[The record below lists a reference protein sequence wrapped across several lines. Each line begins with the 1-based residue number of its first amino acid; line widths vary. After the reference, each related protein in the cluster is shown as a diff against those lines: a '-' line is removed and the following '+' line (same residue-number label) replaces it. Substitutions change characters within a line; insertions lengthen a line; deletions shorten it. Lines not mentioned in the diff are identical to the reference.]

1 MMPKIHKSF
10 ISNLSKVLKKDS
22 RFVGLT
28 IGGSYLTNEMDEYSD
43 VDLILTVDPNSYE
56 QVMNE
61 RIKFAENFGTLL
73 SAFTGEHVGEPR
85 LLICLYG
92 PELLHVDLK
101 FVTPD
106 DFENRVEDP
115 HIIFEKNN
123 CISNIIKKSKAKFPT
138 PDLQWIED
146 RFWIWIHYGA
156 LKIGRGEIF
165 EAIEF
170 ISFLR
175 QVVIG
180 PMALMKNNKLP
191 RGVRKL
197 EIDAPEE
204 ATILKNTIVKHD
216 PLSCINALDTLIDLY
231 LDLRKN
237 LTTNEL
243 IEKSDAAKYAIEYLH
258 SIKHKYLS

>member
-1 MMPKIHKSF
+1 MMPKIHKNF
-10 ISNLSKVLKKDS
+10 IFNLSEILKKDS
-22 RFVGLT
+22 RFLGLT

-43 VDLILTVDPNSYE
+43 VDLILVIDPNNYDKI
-56 QVMNE
+56 MNE
-61 RIKFAENFGTLL
+61 RIQIAEKFGNLL
-73 SAFTGEHVGEPR
+73 SAFTGEHVGESR

-106 DFENRVEDP
+106 DFEDRVEDP

-123 CISNIIKKSKAKFPT
+123 CISNITKKCKAEFPI

-146 RFWIWIHYGA
+146 RFWIWVHYGA

-170 ISFLR
+170 TSFLR
-175 QVVIG
+175 QVVLG

-197 EIDAPEE
+197 EINAPKE
-204 ATILKNTIVKHD
+204 AKILKDTVAEHN
-216 PLSCINALDTLIDLY
+216 PLSCINVLEILIKLY
-231 LDLRKN
+231 LDLREN
-237 LTTNEL
+237 LANDKL
-243 IEKSDAAKYAIEYLH
+243 IKKTEAEKYTVEYLQ
-258 SIKHKYLS
+258 SIKYKYLN